1 LKTGSSAFLSPLA
14 AAATLAVAW
23 LLKLAG
29 DDLAAGGPAAT
40 WWPLVAV
47 PAPLVVALHGCQQ
60 SAADYARQ
68 AGWAQQADRWGFV
81 LLLPEQQKANN
92 GQRCFNWFRPES
104 TGRDQGEA
112 GSIRRMIA
120 QMQADNPI
128 DPRRIFVAGLSAGGA
143 MTAVLLADY
152 PELFAGGAIVAGVPY
167 GCASGL
173 TSALRCQLWGR
184 DLEPSEWGD
193 LVRQATAEIEPKP
206 KTWPLVSIWQ
216 GDSDWVVDPANARE
230 LLEQWTALHGLD
242 PGAGVEE
249 VGKGYSH
256 RIYRDAAGR
265 RSKFTRSAAWAMV
278 SLLIRGQAKLNVVFL
293 LTISSLSGF
302 ARATASFGFGAWY
315 PEPCVLSVALWPLN
329 PFPCG
334 IEPDEC
340 RCGTQAGIIP

>member
-1 LKTGSSAFLSPLA
+1 MSNRLRTWAGAL
-14 AAATLAVAW
+14 
-23 LLKLAG
+23 LAG
-29 DDLAAGGPAAT
+29 VLSLPFVSAYAGTVSEVSEFGANPGHLRMFRYRPDT
-40 WWPLVAV
+40 VSV

-60 SAADYARQ
+60 SATDYARQ
-68 AGWAQQADRWGFV
+68 AGWAQQADRWGFL

-193 LVRQATAEIEPKP
+193 FVRQATAEIEPKP

-230 LLEQWTALHGLD
+230 LLEQWTTLHGFD
-242 PGAGVEE
+242 PSAGVEE

-256 RIYRDAAGR
+256 RIYRDTAGR
-265 RSKFTRSAAWAMV
+265 PAVEIYRISGMGH
-278 SLLIRGQAKLNVVFL
+278 GQPIDPGPGE
-293 LTISSLSGF
+293 TQ
-302 ARATASFGFGAWY
+302 
-315 PEPCVLSVALWPLN
+315 
-329 PFPCG
+329 CG
-334 IEPDEC
+334 IPADYILPV
-340 RCGTQAGIIP
+340 GICASDRIVRFWGLAP